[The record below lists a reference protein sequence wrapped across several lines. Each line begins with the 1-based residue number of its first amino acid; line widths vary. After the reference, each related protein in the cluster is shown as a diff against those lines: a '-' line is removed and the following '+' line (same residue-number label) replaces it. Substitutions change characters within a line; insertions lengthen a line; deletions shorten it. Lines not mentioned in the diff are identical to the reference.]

1 VILIGIEQLTI
12 DDVKRTFFI
21 CFLFIC
27 ATKTIHNWKKRLI
40 TNSIRAP
47 GLFACGKNKP
57 IIGPDK
63 TPNNDKY

>member
-1 VILIGIEQLTI
+1 MLNRHFSFVFYLFVRPKQYIIG
-12 DDVKRTFFI
+12 
-21 CFLFIC
+21 
-27 ATKTIHNWKKRLI
+27 KKRLI